1 MVEPLDQSE
10 IDDLLNSTDDFD
22 DPEIDDLGADELDE
36 NIPRRK
42 ITNFRTPWRKTAKNR
57 TGSNPDINPRL
68 SKATTTS

>member
-42 ITNFRTPWRKTAKNR
+42 ITNFRTP
-57 TGSNPDINPRL
+57 
-68 SKATTTS
+68 